1 MSYCQEV
8 VLDRG
13 WGPEECLPSS
23 THSLPSS
30 PSLAWE
36 DFLATKTSSLVFR
49 YYVDVAEINTLY
61 IRCLLRKRAKFWRVC
76 NAKWNTAVDS
86 IRKQNIGLWLWARTT
101 RVGGGCPETT
111 YHQLPTWN
119 MPAAAGQVHR
129 PAEIW
134 ADTANCDWDHHW
146 GQILFRTEPNVIMLK
161 DVTAS
166 LGQAVFTNF
175 YKKLSFL
182 FQLTWII
189 ERLIWRAIWSEIWAS
204 FQLWRPPHASG
215 SLEKDLLWDD
225 SHLPEGGRWAAEH
238 QCQHLE
244 WRLATKYWGVVG
256 ERRHWRA

>member
-101 RVGGGCPETT
+101 RVGGRMSRDNLSSITHLKYASSSGPSAQTGWNLSRHSQLWLGPSLRPNTFQDWTQCHHAKRCYCLTGPGCFYKFLPKMKLFISTDMNYWKAYLES
-111 YHQLPTWN
+111 YLVWNLSLLPT
-119 MPAAAGQVHR
+119 
-129 PAEIW
+129 
-134 ADTANCDWDHHW
+134 
-146 GQILFRTEPNVIMLK
+146 
-161 DVTAS
+161 VTA
-166 LGQAVFTNF
+166 
-175 YKKLSFL
+175 
-182 FQLTWII
+182 
-189 ERLIWRAIWSEIWAS
+189 
-204 FQLWRPPHASG
+204 
-215 SLEKDLLWDD
+215 
-225 SHLPEGGRWAAEH
+225 
-238 QCQHLE
+238 
-244 WRLATKYWGVVG
+244 ATCFG
-256 ERRHWRA
+256 